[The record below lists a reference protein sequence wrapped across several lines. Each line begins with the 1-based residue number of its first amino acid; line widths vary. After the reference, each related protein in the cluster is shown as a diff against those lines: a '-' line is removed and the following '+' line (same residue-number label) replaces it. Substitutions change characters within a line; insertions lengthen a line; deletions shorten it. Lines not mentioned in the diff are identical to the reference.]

1 MVYRYSED
9 PGQRELTSTE
19 REIRKTRLALRR
31 RTSRRHVLLYSL
43 ALLLFLVFLHFIT
56 QERIPHSD

>member
-19 REIRKTRLALRR
+19 REIRKTRLAL
-31 RTSRRHVLLYSL
+31 LLYSL